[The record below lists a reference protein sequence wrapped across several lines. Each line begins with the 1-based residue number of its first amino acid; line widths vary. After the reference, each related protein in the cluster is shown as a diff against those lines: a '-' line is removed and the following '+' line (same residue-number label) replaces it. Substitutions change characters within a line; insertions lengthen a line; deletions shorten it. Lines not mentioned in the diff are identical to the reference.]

1 MKKKKEKNKKVKRGD
16 KMYMCKGR
24 HLDWY
29 EIKIAML
36 LRGLGFTDTI
46 IANALGIHKSSL
58 VERLERVRERFE
70 LGNKRDLE
78 ELIDVAVKIL
88 KEEDSYVTKR
98 FNELYEKCKELREAK
113 REMLREM
120 YRRREEKQKTNTQHL

>member
-1 MKKKKEKNKKVKRGD
+1 
-16 KMYMCKGR
+16 MYMCKGR
-24 HLDWY
+24 HLDLI
-29 EIKIAML
+29 EVKIAML

-46 IANALGIHKSSL
+46 IANALGIHRASL
-58 VERLERVRERFE
+58 EERLEKVRERFE

-78 ELIDVAVKIL
+78 ELRDVIDKIL
-88 KEEDSYVTKR
+88 KEENSYVTKR

-120 YRRREEKQKTNTQHL
+120 YRRREGKQKTNTQHL